1 MRRLASTLLILA
13 AATFAALPAHA
24 AEVEKTVPF
33 AFDQWTALDST
44 DGPVTLHRIRIIRQK
59 GGFTKSAFLRPGND
73 EYLETVQIQL
83 EYSNSGKDDWKAK
96 LDIAWLD
103 DHGTIIDGYNDADSL
118 DDDESHT
125 NDTVT
130 LSTLKYGIAQAKKLH
145 IKIRFDRE

>member
-1 MRRLASTLLILA
+1 MRRLASALALFAAGTL
-13 AATFAALPAHA
+13 AALPAHA
-24 AEVEKTVPF
+24 GSVEKNVPF

-44 DGPVTLHRIRIIRQK
+44 DGPITLHRIRIIRQK

-103 DHGTIIDGYNDADSL
+103 EQGAVIDGYNDADSL
-118 DDDESHT
+118 DDDENHT

-130 LSTLKYGIAQAKKLH
+130 LSTLKYGIAQAKKLR
-145 IKIRFDRE
+145 IRIRFDRD